1 MTSPLKARKPT
12 LKRRPPTFSAPA
24 PTFWPSGVLLDLMRL
39 PEGADE
45 LAFPRWTLFKIC
57 RSYRKDERHFLVCS
71 LQYFA
76 LIGRWSGGCKNKN
89 ISKMSLLPQWSV
101 GHLHNHWPPPGVSGP
116 TVAKCGDT
124 ISANKKTQKA
134 FSQLYT
140 VSQPLRAKRGQKLLD
155 SKSEASTTD
164 HHVRSPDHAGFLN
177 VSSFIR
183 LSF

>member
-24 PTFWPSGVLLDLMRL
+24 PTFWPRSFVGFDAVAR
-39 PEGADE
+39 GG
-45 LAFPRWTLFKIC
+45 RWVGFSKVNSFQNLQILQERWKTLF
-57 RSYRKDERHFLVCS
+57 RSCS
-71 LQYFA
+71 LKYFA
-76 LIGRWSGGCKNKN
+76 LIGHWSGGCKNKN
-89 ISKMSLLPQWSV
+89 ISKMSLQWSA

-177 VSSFIR
+177 ISSFIR

>member
-24 PTFWPSGVLLDLMRL
+24 PTFWPRSFVGFDAVAR
-39 PEGADE
+39 GG
-45 LAFPRWTLFKIC
+45 RWVGFSKVNSFQNLQILQERWKTLS
-57 RSYRKDERHFLVCS
+57 RSCS

-76 LIGRWSGGCKNKN
+76 LILATDPVDVRTRTYQGC
-89 ISKMSLLPQWSV
+89 QWSV